1 MVSLLAGA
9 ATSPERFF
17 GSYTPPKDPAEV
29 QAEKNRERKAITALL
44 NALLSIVGSAF
55 ATWWAAE
62 MLGWRNE
69 WVCVRC
75 SVQPIHS
82 MYSIVFKRVL
92 LGLFVAILVA
102 VTEGALFLLWQSRAK
117 GPRRKRR
124 LPAANH
130 KKVDTEKED
139 PVHAETDGI
148 ISTTSTSTT
157 ADYHVSDLRQR
168 K

>member
-1 MVSLLAGA
+1 MNGYV
-9 ATSPERFF
+9 
-17 GSYTPPKDPAEV
+17 
-29 QAEKNRERKAITALL
+29 
-44 NALLSIVGSAF
+44 
-55 ATWWAAE
+55 
-62 MLGWRNE
+62 
-69 WVCVRC
+69 VRC
-75 SVQPIHS
+75 SMQPIHS
-82 MYSIVFKRVL
+82 MYAVVFKRVL

-139 PVHAETDGI
+139 PVHTEKDGI
-148 ISTTSTSTT
+148 ISTSTT